1 MVYRMV
7 WYGVNVTKIDDLDI
21 SPHYWN
27 KKMFICITDKK
38 IRLLHVKSWNTMFS
52 FNNKSNIYIGDRTLQ

>member
-27 KKMFICITDKK
+27 KKCLFVSPIK
-38 IRLLHVKSWNTMFS
+38 RLGFYM
-52 FNNKSNIYIGDRTLQ
+52 